1 MRSRLIDSGSSAI
14 TKENCLERG
23 QTLPSLTQR
32 RNDGTWVELKQ
43 NVAWEV
49 IQDFFVCLF

>member
-1 MRSRLIDSGSSAI
+1 MRSRLIDSGSSTI

-32 RNDGTWVELKQ
+32 RNDGTWVDLKQ